1 MLLILLL
8 SFVSTEGSHFNGGTI
23 TWAPTDPY
31 DNSSTVNITIT
42 QSYSWIYPNVS
53 CTTNVPITTSAYSG
67 SDTNLTCVSNCD
79 TDGGYSMEPIDIL
92 TDCTSASTPL
102 GMMLSERSVSVTLN
116 ASAYFYLAYTGSTWR
131 ALNNPP
137 VNGLGWS
144 ILTLINLQMRD
155 DGILNTPPAANVI
168 SPQYVIVNTTTQI
181 NILVSDANVGDDIR
195 CRWSVYHPGYRRRR
209 DIDEDSFMNSINL
222 YEADPYLSIGRDI
235 VQIREKRQGCSS
247 CNSGTCSFGCSCG
260 CSGCSGTTCSG
271 STCSIWPSCLY
282 LTTTTTSTTSTTSK
296 TTTTTST
303 TTTNTLS
310 TTTETT
316 TTTDTTTTTTTT
328 DTTTTTSYLH
338 PPIDEC
344 GGICYPS
351 ALPND
356 TTLSNCTV
364 SFNGLVANTWYA
376 VAIQVEDF
384 INDTSTV
391 PMSSVPV
398 QFLIYV
404 LPTPSCSLLSVILPL
419 TSCLQVQTG
428 VTTNFTLYAM
438 NLCGSGVTITD
449 IIVSK
454 AISGMIAG
462 NLTNSATNSS
472 LVYVTYTW
480 TPQVN
485 QVGLQKFCAIAYNN
499 LSVQS
504 TQYCVTFTVTSS
516 TPNCSVTTF
525 APTTTITP
533 AKTSSNVDVSM
544 VVGLSFLGLLLS
556 IAFSACF
563 IYYFCRNA
571 RTRRRRQNQS
581 AQQEKSSL
589 LDPFNIFRK
598 NASKKPVKRNAVEN
612 RDDNMNINYV
622 TQSSMSTEV
631 SYLKSL
637 MPSIAN
643 NNTNMLNNID
653 RSFPVMPNQTRKDID
668 FSSDKTGRL
677 LRSISLLSETHS
689 IELSPIQQQLSKY
702 DNDSNPHSAN
712 ASRINT
718 PSTNPVQP
726 DVNAAATTD
735 PKTKVIKVKV
745 NEFKESRRSEPINT
759 KPDKHNASKEKP
771 QGKSSPNPIKSKQIH
786 TKISKLPRYEK
797 PEETTSTSS
806 GAPVLD
812 ILRAKIKY
820 SVMPDAMVM
829 RTIFEVIDSPLKFNF
844 NYKNTLLPRDT
855 ICLELLLLASSLVC
869 NQTYVFD
876 TEGSQSADELLQ
888 AWQDNCVAA
897 AQIVHIDLTYDLLQE
912 FIVENNLQDPNGTV
926 LFNTYCKMVD
936 FFYAKYPPHS
946 KNSITISSSQVEAAM
961 YSTQIILLK
970 FFNLFDLFI
979 NRATPIKEIPWFL
992 SSSNSYSN
1000 PAIVELPA
1008 TQTSTLSET
1017 QIDVPALDKC
1027 QMILLYP
1034 TYPKLKHQYATV
1046 EPLILKLINIQLLMK
1061 IENDLRSGR
1070 NLCNLYIKT
1079 LPESITLHTVSSFVM
1094 NNQDQ
1099 IKMPWGSYKAKCEK
1113 LYYHLQQLLC
1123 LQKFGKS

>member
-1 MLLILLL
+1 
-8 SFVSTEGSHFNGGTI
+8 
-23 TWAPTDPY
+23 
-31 DNSSTVNITIT
+31 
-42 QSYSWIYPNVS
+42 
-53 CTTNVPITTSAYSG
+53 
-67 SDTNLTCVSNCD
+67 
-79 TDGGYSMEPIDIL
+79 
-92 TDCTSASTPL
+92 
-102 GMMLSERSVSVTLN
+102 
-116 ASAYFYLAYTGSTWR
+116 
-131 ALNNPP
+131 
-137 VNGLGWS
+137 
-144 ILTLINLQMRD
+144 
-155 DGILNTPPAANVI
+155 
-168 SPQYVIVNTTTQI
+168 
-181 NILVSDANVGDDIR
+181 
-195 CRWSVYHPGYRRRR
+195 
-209 DIDEDSFMNSINL
+209 
-222 YEADPYLSIGRDI
+222 
-235 VQIREKRQGCSS
+235 IREKRQGCSS

-271 STCSIWPSCLY
+271 STCSIWPSCLH

-316 TTTDTTTTTTTT
+316 TTTDTTTTTTDTTTTTT

-516 TPNCSVTTF
+516 TPNCSVTT
-525 APTTTITP
+525 
-533 AKTSSNVDVSM
+533 
-544 VVGLSFLGLLLS
+544 
-556 IAFSACF
+556 
-563 IYYFCRNA
+563 NA

-612 RDDNMNINYV
+612 RDDNTNINYV
-622 TQSSMSTEV
+622 TQASMSTEV

-637 MPSIAN
+637 IPSIAN
-643 NNTNMLNNID
+643 NNTNMSNNID

-712 ASRINT
+712 TSRINT

-771 QGKSSPNPIKSKQIH
+771 QRKSSPNPIKSKQIH

-797 PEETTSTSS
+797 PEETTS
-806 GAPVLD
+806 
-812 ILRAKIKY
+812 
-820 SVMPDAMVM
+820 
-829 RTIFEVIDSPLKFNF
+829 
-844 NYKNTLLPRDT
+844 
-855 ICLELLLLASSLVC
+855 
-869 NQTYVFD
+869 NQV
-876 TEGSQSADELLQ
+876 
-888 AWQDNCVAA
+888 
-897 AQIVHIDLTYDLLQE
+897 
-912 FIVENNLQDPNGTV
+912 
-926 LFNTYCKMVD
+926 
-936 FFYAKYPPHS
+936 
-946 KNSITISSSQVEAAM
+946 
-961 YSTQIILLK
+961 
-970 FFNLFDLFI
+970 
-979 NRATPIKEIPWFL
+979 
-992 SSSNSYSN
+992 
-1000 PAIVELPA
+1000 
-1008 TQTSTLSET
+1008 
-1017 QIDVPALDKC
+1017 
-1027 QMILLYP
+1027 
-1034 TYPKLKHQYATV
+1034 
-1046 EPLILKLINIQLLMK
+1046 INISVFK
-1061 IENDLRSGR
+1061 
-1070 NLCNLYIKT
+1070 K
-1079 LPESITLHTVSSFVM
+1079 H
-1094 NNQDQ
+1094 
-1099 IKMPWGSYKAKCEK
+1099 
-1113 LYYHLQQLLC
+1113 
-1123 LQKFGKS
+1123 